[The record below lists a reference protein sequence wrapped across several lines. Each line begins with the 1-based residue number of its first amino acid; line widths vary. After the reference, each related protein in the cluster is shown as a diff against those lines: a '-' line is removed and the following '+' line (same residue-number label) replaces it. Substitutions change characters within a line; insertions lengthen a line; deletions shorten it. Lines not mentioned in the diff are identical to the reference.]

1 MFWFFWNF
9 KDFFFSTFFETV
21 IRISYPNIERGKK
34 MFVLKLKKRKFQK
47 QRNFFLEKNRK
58 IASSSFFG
66 GK

>member
-1 MFWFFWNF
+1 MFFFWNF
-9 KDFFFSTFFETV
+9 KDFFFSTFFENV
-21 IRISYPNIERGKK
+21 IRISYPNREGE

-58 IASSSFFG
+58 IASSSFFW